1 LEVVYGGCR
10 DVKFKLTN
18 SKVFLLLAVAAIA
31 ILAWGV
37 YMAMARDED
46 EDEDT
51 DIAAPAAG
59 GSPAGTKAG
68 DGAAVVEVQNVGVGD
83 SVDFVVRDAKGNIK
97 K

>member
-1 LEVVYGGCR
+1 M
-10 DVKFKLTN
+10 KFKLTN

-31 ILAWGV
+31 ILAWGI
-37 YMAMARDED
+37 YTALSRDD
-46 EDEDT
+46 EEDT

-68 DGAAVVEVQNVGVGD
+68 NAAVGGDVLNVGVGD
-83 SVDFVVRDAKGNIK
+83 SVEFVVRDARGNIK

>member
-31 ILAWGV
+31 ILAWGI
-37 YMAMARDED
+37 YTALSRDD
-46 EDEDT
+46 EEDT

-68 DGAAVVEVQNVGVGD
+68 DGAAVGEVQNVGVGD